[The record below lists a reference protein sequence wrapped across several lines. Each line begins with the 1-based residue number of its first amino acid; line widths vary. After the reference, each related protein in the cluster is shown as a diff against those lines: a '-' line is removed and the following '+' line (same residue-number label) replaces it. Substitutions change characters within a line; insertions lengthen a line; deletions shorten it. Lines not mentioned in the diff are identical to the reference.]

1 MSTFFKSL
9 EKINKSEGLLLD
21 TRNYFFI
28 KDPKSTRFY
37 LLPKI
42 HKRLHDVPGR
52 LAISNCGFFISS
64 FLHFHLQVFAQK
76 VKSYIKETNHFLRK
90 IKVNFRKEQFSAF
103 SALKKEKKNEKE
115 KKDKKKRK
123 KEKNIDPR
131 KKFGRNQTI
140 TLAKIRNKCLVLD
153 MYFNIC
159 T

>member
-52 LAISNCGFFISS
+52 SAISNCGFFISS
-64 FLHFHLQVFAQK
+64 FLDFHLQVFVQK
-76 VKSYIKETNHFLRK
+76 VKSYIKETNHFFRK
-90 IKVNFRKEQFSAF
+90 IKVNFWKGQFSAF
-103 SALKKEKKNEKE
+103 SALKKIEKKMKKKKKTRKKE
-115 KKDKKKRK
+115 RKKKRLTL
-123 KEKNIDPR
+123 
-131 KKFGRNQTI
+131 GRSLEETK
-140 TLAKIRNKCLVLD
+140 L
-153 MYFNIC
+153 
-159 T
+159 